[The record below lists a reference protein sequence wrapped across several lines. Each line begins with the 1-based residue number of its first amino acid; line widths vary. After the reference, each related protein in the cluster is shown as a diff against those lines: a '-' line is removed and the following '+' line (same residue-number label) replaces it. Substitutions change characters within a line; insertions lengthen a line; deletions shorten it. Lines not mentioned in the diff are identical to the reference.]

1 MQTEHQPCGITVRT
15 RTTTCF
21 NRDTV
26 IYVGTSL
33 GKLIILFH
41 IVREFHD
48 VCFLLLVSC
57 QLLHGSFIG
66 RNTLGK
72 VRNVALVGITLRL
85 SCIGSSG
92 RSVEC
97 ITNRCKLLR
106 VTVDVGFKSTHIGL
120 NSVDVLLQLLNTL
133 GVLAHVNSHLY
144 GAASRYPLTSITDV
158 GCEWCRCTN
167 TSHPAVMWVRV
178 RLTQFLYG
186 EEDAFVGSLDIG
198 GFKPPIHFHVVA
210 DVNASGY
217 LGLTT
222 HRYIATDGNV
232 TVYLCCLD

>member
-1 MQTEHQPCGITVRT
+1 MTY
-15 RTTTCF
+15 F
-21 NRDTV
+21 NRDAI
-26 IYVGTSL
+26 IYVSTSL
-33 GKLIILFH
+33 WQFVILFH
-41 IVREFHD
+41 VIGDFYD
-48 VCFLLLVSC
+48 ICFLLLVSC

-66 RNTLGK
+66 LNTLGK
-72 VRNVALVGITLRL
+72 VRYVALVGITLRL
-85 SCIGSSG
+85 SFIGSFG

-120 NSVDVLLQLLNTL
+120 NSVDVLLQLLNAL
-133 GVLAHVNSHLY
+133 GVLAHVNSHLDSSTC
-144 GAASRYPLTSITDV
+144 GYPVATLADI
-158 GCEWCRCTN
+158 GCERCRCTN

-217 LGLTT
+217 ICFATYRDITT
-222 HRYIATDGNV
+222 YGNI